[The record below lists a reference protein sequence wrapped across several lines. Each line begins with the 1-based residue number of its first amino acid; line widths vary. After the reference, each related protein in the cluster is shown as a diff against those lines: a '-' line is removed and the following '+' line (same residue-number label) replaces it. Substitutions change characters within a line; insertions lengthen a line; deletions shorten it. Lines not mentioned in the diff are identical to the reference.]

1 MNMQAPWYSA
11 LTSTHK
17 NALIGALGAWTFDA
31 MDVLLYVMSLTTI
44 KNEFNISLAMSGAL
58 ASVTLASSALGGIGF
73 GVLADKIGRKK
84 SLAIA
89 VAVYGLFTGLSAI
102 SSSATE
108 LAVYRTL
115 LGLGMG
121 GAWAA
126 GALLVNETWPSEH
139 RGKASGFMQA
149 GWALGY
155 MAAALISGL
164 ILPVYG
170 WRVLFCVGVIP
181 SVLMVIFILLR
192 CEEPVIWLEQ
202 QKNKLTQQGQSA
214 AQEKPTSFFDI
225 FGSDIVKIT
234 VIATI
239 FACFAQLAYWGLFT
253 WLPSYLSSSPE
264 AGGAG
269 MSIVRTSGWVFAMQ
283 VGALIGYTSFGFL
296 ADRYGRKTAFVI
308 FLATAAVLVPLYG
321 SMRNPTLLF
330 LVGPL
335 VGCFGS
341 GYFSGFGVMLS
352 ELFPTKLRGAAVGFV
367 YNVGRGASALAP
379 IIIGTLAEYFG
390 IGTSL
395 FITSFFFIC
404 GVCALYFLPETKG
417 QSLR

>member
-139 RGKASGFMQA
+139 RG
-149 GWALGY
+149 
-155 MAAALISGL
+155 
-164 ILPVYG
+164 
-170 WRVLFCVGVIP
+170 
-181 SVLMVIFILLR
+181 
-192 CEEPVIWLEQ
+192 
-202 QKNKLTQQGQSA
+202 
-214 AQEKPTSFFDI
+214 
-225 FGSDIVKIT
+225 
-234 VIATI
+234 
-239 FACFAQLAYWGLFT
+239 
-253 WLPSYLSSSPE
+253 
-264 AGGAG
+264 
-269 MSIVRTSGWVFAMQ
+269 
-283 VGALIGYTSFGFL
+283 
-296 ADRYGRKTAFVI
+296 
-308 FLATAAVLVPLYG
+308 
-321 SMRNPTLLF
+321 
-330 LVGPL
+330 
-335 VGCFGS
+335 
-341 GYFSGFGVMLS
+341 
-352 ELFPTKLRGAAVGFV
+352 
-367 YNVGRGASALAP
+367 
-379 IIIGTLAEYFG
+379 
-390 IGTSL
+390 
-395 FITSFFFIC
+395 
-404 GVCALYFLPETKG
+404 
-417 QSLR
+417 